1 MKSMPL
7 IFALLLSLSS
17 HAGEKKTSEQYWAET
32 GLSMKVLTETINSL
46 EPEPCAQRLEY
57 FRGCVAAVNA
67 VAAQGQPA
75 MRFVPVNSA
84 KEQGFGA
91 VVKNFGDFVLVEVA
105 ASKSKDS
112 LRVAFERDRA
122 KQERI
127 SNEVEALFR
136 KYQSAMRLARQGTVP
151 QGVTDFEAAI
161 TEVAEVAVKD
171 PAADALVTAS
181 AISAHVAESIDAHAR
196 IEAVQEMQDGL
207 NDADQSFIGI
217 GATLEVLDE
226 MPVVTA
232 PIEGGPAEKA
242 GVKANDVITHVNDVS
257 LKGMKLS
264 EAIKLIRG
272 PEGSTAKLRL
282 LREGRELQLAI
293 VRAPIKMENV
303 ESKLVNDFGNPV
315 GVIKLRNFMDRKACD
330 VISQKIENLQGQG
343 ARGLVLDL
351 RGNGGGLIDQAV
363 CIGGLFAGRKVIVK
377 VRDVQAGTFE
387 DNVAS
392 NNAITNLPL
401 VVLIDAGSASA
412 SEIVSGAMQDHQR
425 AWIVGERSFGKGTV
439 QAPQPFM
446 SRDIVLFRTI
456 KRFYQPLGRT
466 NQLVGIFP
474 DFEVPATPDATA
486 DERFRLREADIYPHA
501 LKAESGDWKQPR
513 PGEVNAVA
521 SCVTKDSLAKKA
533 YAEAKAKKAAV
544 DYQLLSAEEVLRC
557 SR

>member
-1 MKSMPL
+1 MPL
-7 IFALLLSLSS
+7 ILALLLSLSS
-17 HAGEKKTSEQYWAET
+17 HAAEKKTSEQYWAET
-32 GLSMKVLTETINSL
+32 GLSLKVLTENINSL
-46 EPEPCAQRLEY
+46 EPAPCTQRLEN
-57 FRGCVAAVNA
+57 FRGCVAAINA

-75 MRFVPVNSA
+75 MRFVPANSA
-84 KEQGFGA
+84 REEGFGS
-91 VVKNFGDFVLVEVA
+91 VVKNFGDFVLVEVKE
-105 ASKSKDS
+105 SKSKDT

-122 KQERI
+122 KQSRI
-127 SNEVEALFR
+127 SGEVEALFR
-136 KYQSAMRLARQGTVP
+136 KNQSAMRLARHGAVP
-151 QGVTDFEAAI
+151 QGVTDFEAVI
-161 TEVAEVAVKD
+161 TEVAKIAVKD
-171 PAADALVTAS
+171 PASDALVTAS

-207 NDADQSFIGI
+207 NDADQSFTGI

-242 GVKANDVITHVNDVS
+242 GVKANDVITHVNEVS
-257 LKGMKLS
+257 VKGMKLS
-264 EAIKLIRG
+264 EAVKLIRG
-272 PEGSTAKLRL
+272 PEGSTVKLRV
-282 LREGRELQLAI
+282 LRDGKETQFSI

-303 ESKLVNDFGNPV
+303 EHKLVNDFGNPV

-330 VISQKIENLQGQG
+330 AIGAKISELTSKG
-343 ARGLVLDL
+343 AKGLVLDL

-363 CIGGLFAGRKVIVK
+363 CIGGLFSGQKVIVK
-377 VRDVQAGTFE
+377 VRDIEAGTFD
-387 DNVAS
+387 DNVAA
-392 NNAITNLPL
+392 NDAITSLPL

-412 SEIVSGAMQDHQR
+412 SEIVSGALQDHRR

-439 QAPQPFM
+439 QAPQPFL

-474 DFEVPATPDATA
+474 DFEVPATPDATV

-513 PGEVNAVA
+513 PDEVSAVA
-521 SCVTKDSLAKKA
+521 SCVAKDSLAKKA

-544 DYQLLSAEEVLRC
+544 DYQLLSAEEVLKCGR
-557 SR
+557 

>member
-1 MKSMPL
+1 MPL
-7 IFALLLSLSS
+7 ILALLLSLSS
-17 HAGEKKTSEQYWAET
+17 HAAEKKTSEQYWAET
-32 GLSMKVLTETINSL
+32 GLSLKVLTENINSL
-46 EPEPCAQRLEY
+46 EPAPCTQRLEN
-57 FRGCVAAVNA
+57 FRGCVAAINA

-75 MRFVPVNSA
+75 MRFVPANSA
-84 KEQGFGA
+84 REEGFGS
-91 VVKNFGDFVLVEVA
+91 VVKNFGDFVLVEVKE
-105 ASKSKDS
+105 SKSKDT

-122 KQERI
+122 KQSRI
-127 SNEVEALFR
+127 SGEVEALFR
-136 KYQSAMRLARQGTVP
+136 KNQSAMRLARPGAVP
-151 QGVTDFEAAI
+151 QGVTDFEAVI
-161 TEVAEVAVKD
+161 TEVAKIAVKD
-171 PAADALVTAS
+171 PASDALVTAS

-207 NDADQSFIGI
+207 NDADQSFTGI

-242 GVKANDVITHVNDVS
+242 GVKANDVITHVNEVS
-257 LKGMKLS
+257 VKGMKLS
-264 EAIKLIRG
+264 EAVKLIRG
-272 PEGSTAKLRL
+272 PEGSTVKLRV
-282 LREGRELQLAI
+282 LRDGKETQFSI

-303 ESKLVNDFGNPV
+303 EHKLVNDFGNPV

-330 VISQKIENLQGQG
+330 AIGAKISELTSKG
-343 ARGLVLDL
+343 AKGLVLDL

-363 CIGGLFAGRKVIVK
+363 CIGGLFSGQKVIVK
-377 VRDVQAGTFE
+377 VRDIEAGTFD
-387 DNVAS
+387 DNVAA
-392 NNAITNLPL
+392 NDAITSLPL

-412 SEIVSGAMQDHQR
+412 SEIVSGALQDHRR

-439 QAPQPFM
+439 QAPQPFL

-474 DFEVPATPDATA
+474 DFEVPATPDATV

-513 PGEVNAVA
+513 PDEVSAVA
-521 SCVTKDSLAKKA
+521 SCVAKDSLAKKA

-544 DYQLLSAEEVLRC
+544 DYQLLSAEEVLKCGR
-557 SR
+557 

>member
-1 MKSMPL
+1 MPL
-7 IFALLLSLSS
+7 ILALLLSLSS
-17 HAGEKKTSEQYWAET
+17 HAAEKKTSEQYWAET
-32 GLSMKVLTETINSL
+32 GLSLKVLTENINSL
-46 EPEPCAQRLEY
+46 EPAPCTQRLEN
-57 FRGCVAAVNA
+57 FRGCVAAINA

-75 MRFVPVNSA
+75 MRFVPANSA
-84 KEQGFGA
+84 REEGFGS
-91 VVKNFGDFVLVEVA
+91 VVKNFGDFVLVEVKE
-105 ASKSKDS
+105 SKSKDT

-122 KQERI
+122 KQSRI
-127 SNEVEALFR
+127 SGEVEALFR
-136 KYQSAMRLARQGTVP
+136 KNQSAMRLARPGAVP
-151 QGVTDFEAAI
+151 QGVTDFEAVI
-161 TEVAEVAVKD
+161 TEVAKIAVKD
-171 PAADALVTAS
+171 PASDALVTAS

-207 NDADQSFIGI
+207 NDADQSFTGI

-242 GVKANDVITHVNDVS
+242 GVKANDVITHVNEVS
-257 LKGMKLS
+257 VKGMKLS
-264 EAIKLIRG
+264 EAVKLIRG
-272 PEGSTAKLRL
+272 PEGSTVKLRV
-282 LREGRELQLAI
+282 LRDGKETQFSI

-303 ESKLVNDFGNPV
+303 EHKLVNDFGNPV

-330 VISQKIENLQGQG
+330 AIGAKISELTSKG
-343 ARGLVLDL
+343 AKGLVLDL

-363 CIGGLFAGRKVIVK
+363 CIGGLFSGQKVIVK
-377 VRDVQAGTFE
+377 VRDIEAGTFD
-387 DNVAS
+387 DNVAA
-392 NNAITNLPL
+392 NDAITSLPL

-412 SEIVSGAMQDHQR
+412 SEIVSGALQDHRR

-439 QAPQPFM
+439 QAPQPFL

-474 DFEVPATPDATA
+474 DFEVPATPDATV

-513 PGEVNAVA
+513 PDEVSTVA
-521 SCVTKDSLAKKA
+521 SCVAKDSLAKKA

-544 DYQLLSAEEVLRC
+544 DYQLLSAEEVLKCGR
-557 SR
+557 